1 METLSRTFWQRL
13 TGSCATSIPANN
25 EGWVYKEGTLNIDLT
40 QLTELTQ
47 PGTALRF
54 EGKDLPKRV
63 LVVCGADGKYHAI
76 HNKCT
81 HMGRRLDFVPGTET
95 VQCCSISK
103 STYTFDGKK
112 IYGPRK
118 VDVDS
123 FPLSQEGNNLLIVV
137 K

>member
-13 TGSCATSIPANN
+13 TGSCATPMPANN
-25 EGWVYKEGTLNIDLT
+25 EGWTYKDGTLNIDLA
-40 QLTELTQ
+40 QLIELTQ

-54 EGKDLPKRV
+54 EGKDLPKRI

-76 HNKCT
+76 HNKCS

-123 FPLSQEGNNLLIVV
+123 FSLSLEGNNLLVV
-137 K
+137 IE